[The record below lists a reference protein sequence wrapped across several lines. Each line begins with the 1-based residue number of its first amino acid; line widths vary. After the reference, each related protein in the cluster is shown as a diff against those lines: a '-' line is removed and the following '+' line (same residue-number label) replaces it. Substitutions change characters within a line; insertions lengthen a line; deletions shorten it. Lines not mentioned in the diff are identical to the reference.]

1 MKFYN
6 RSGLPGIIILA
17 ALLLVVRTSTF
28 RLQKP
33 PLVASQVWGSK
44 PVLVH
49 FFVDGEQARQLSDNL
64 DLSQAQI
71 NSLMW
76 ITWQENAQIDQLE
89 TESQAVLQDPALAV
103 EQKAQWVIDSQYNQR
118 VMSVL
123 ENNQQALRAA
133 LGPATYRRLV
143 AWIERRWDA
152 EQQAYTR
159 QATGSKVRAGMIELA
174 AKTYPR
180 SFEVYATRYDAG
192 DRKIV
197 ALPDKCLKFANGG
210 AMQCD
215 GYAYGQAYSV
225 AISYEGNL
233 AVALVGESGP
243 WNVDDNYWSKATDP
257 QPRRMFTDLPLGVPE
272 AQAAYFIGYNGGLDQ
287 FGRLVTSPVAI
298 DISRALADEL
308 GLGPGNNKVTV
319 SFLWTES
326 WDIPSVQP
334 GDNEG
339 NNAAPTA
346 VTVISWETSTPG
358 LQGETTHVVQAG
370 QTLVGIATVYG
381 IPLADLLALNGLTMD
396 SVIQPGDKILVRQAE
411 PTPTVTQKPVITRQ
425 ATPTRTRQALEASTL
440 TLPAPPSA
448 TVTPAVNAGRNS
460 SLAMDGVLVGII
472 AIGVLALV
480 LLAWGAALQYR
491 KRR

>member
-1 MKFYN
+1 
-6 RSGLPGIIILA
+6 
-17 ALLLVVRTSTF
+17 
-28 RLQKP
+28 
-33 PLVASQVWGSK
+33 
-44 PVLVH
+44 
-49 FFVDGEQARQLSDNL
+49 
-64 DLSQAQI
+64 
-71 NSLMW
+71 
-76 ITWQENAQIDQLE
+76 
-89 TESQAVLQDPALAV
+89 
-103 EQKAQWVIDSQYNQR
+103 
-118 VMSVL
+118 
-123 ENNQQALRAA
+123 
-133 LGPATYRRLV
+133 
-143 AWIERRWDA
+143 
-152 EQQAYTR
+152 
-159 QATGSKVRAGMIELA
+159 
-174 AKTYPR
+174 
-180 SFEVYATRYDAG
+180 
-192 DRKIV
+192 
-197 ALPDKCLKFANGG
+197 
-210 AMQCD
+210 
-215 GYAYGQAYSV
+215 
-225 AISYEGNL
+225 
-233 AVALVGESGP
+233 
-243 WNVDDNYWSKATDP
+243 
-257 QPRRMFTDLPLGVPE
+257 
-272 AQAAYFIGYNGGLDQ
+272 
-287 FGRLVTSPVAI
+287 
-298 DISRALADEL
+298 
-308 GLGPGNNKVTV
+308 
-319 SFLWTES
+319 LWTES